1 MTRYEQ
7 GCASQA
13 FSSKAAPFSLQL
25 AGQVACICTAP
36 APNLAFSFRNDMTI
50 LKKIQMDQRK
60 IAQRGLVYGL
70 VLAGLSGCS
79 SIGSLL
85 ESDKLDYKSASK
97 ASAPSLEIPPDLTQ
111 LKRDNRYAIPDVNGR
126 GTATASGF
134 NLQQGA
140 QRQDSATVAV
150 APKAVADMH
159 IERTGDQRW
168 LVIKQTP
175 EALWPQIKD
184 FWQEAGFLINMES
197 PETGVME
204 TDWAENRAKIP
215 QDIIRKTLGKVLDS
229 LYSTGERDK
238 FRTRLERGS
247 DGTTE
252 IYISHRGAQEV
263 LAGTNK
269 ETTVWTPRPADPE
282 LEAEF
287 LSRLMARF
295 GVETQRAKVM
305 VANAAPEQARARI
318 VKANGAAG
326 AHVEVAENFDRA
338 WRRVG
343 LALDR
348 VGFTVEDRDR
358 SQGLYFV
365 RYVDQDLDANNKTAG
380 DKGFFSRLFTSSAS
394 DKAKKA
400 QRFRVAV
407 KGTGAAS
414 QIAVLDDKGA
424 SDTSSAAGKILS
436 LLNEQLK

>member
-1 MTRYEQ
+1 
-7 GCASQA
+7 
-13 FSSKAAPFSLQL
+13 
-25 AGQVACICTAP
+25 
-36 APNLAFSFRNDMTI
+36 
-50 LKKIQMDQRK
+50 MDQRK

-70 VLAGLSGCS
+70 VLAGLAGCS
-79 SIGSLL
+79 SIGSML
-85 ESDKLDYKSASK
+85 ESDKIDYKSAGKVSTN
-97 ASAPSLEIPPDLTQ
+97 SLEIPPDLTQ
-111 LKRDNRYAIPDVNGR
+111 LQRDNRYAIPDLNNR

-134 NLQQGA
+134 NLQQNEQSPA
-140 QRQDSATVAV
+140 VAAVTV
-150 APKAVADMH
+150 APKAAPDMR
-159 IERTGDQRW
+159 IERSGNQRW
-168 LVIKQTP
+168 LVIKQAP
-175 EALWPQIKD
+175 EVLWPQIKD
-184 FWQEAGFLINMES
+184 FWQESGFLINLES

-215 QDIIRKTLGKVLDS
+215 QDIIRRTLGKVIDS

-238 FRTRLERGS
+238 FRTRLERGA

-252 IYISHRGAQEV
+252 IFISHRGAQEV
-263 LAGTNK
+263 LTGSNK

-295 GVETQRAKVM
+295 GVEVQQAKVM
-305 VANAAPEQARARI
+305 VANAAPEQVRARI
-318 VKANGAAG
+318 VKATGANGTY
-326 AHVEVAENFDRA
+326 VEVDENFERA

-358 SQGLYFV
+358 NQGLYFV
-365 RYVDQDLDANNKTAG
+365 RYVDQDLDANNNPTAK
-380 DKGFFSRLFTSSAS
+380 KGFLSRLFSSSPS

-400 QRFRVAV
+400 QRYRVSV
-407 KGTGAAS
+407 KGVAATS
-414 QIAVLDDKGA
+414 QISVLDDKGL